1 MKVNYFKKIMC
12 GVLAVIMLL
21 ALAACGTEDVK
32 DNTNVDNSVDN
43 VSNENL
49 ETESLNTVVAV
60 VNGKEVTRK
69 DIGDALLTSEK
80 EIISEYVYKSMISEF
95 FKDIEVTDTDLELQ
109 LQLIK
114 AQVGEDNWNM
124 YLMYYG
130 GGSEEAFKVTLTES
144 LKQEKFIESKKAD
157 VSLSDEDIAAVYNED
172 PDSHNIVVLD
182 VIFFGDVENL
192 NKAKELYNGGKS
204 LEEVAIA
211 METEISSNEHAY
223 FKSENLTWSK
233 SFNDCVVGDIVFSN
247 EDSGSYVMARVKELN
262 KGIDNP
268 TVKNDLKDTL
278 IYEKAYEIAN
288 NEYIEF
294 LKKQTVTIFGEDYPL
309 YSEEHSAE

>member
-12 GVLAVIMLL
+12 GVLVVVMLL
-21 ALAACGTEDVK
+21 ALVACGTEDVK
-32 DNTNVDNSVDN
+32 DDTNVSTDN
-43 VSNENL
+43 VSEENL

-60 VNGKEVTRK
+60 INGKEVTRK
-69 DIGDALLTSEK
+69 DVGDTLLESEK
-80 EIISEYVYKSMISEF
+80 EIISEYIYKSMISEF
-95 FKDIEVTDTDLELQ
+95 FKDTEVTDTEIELQ

-114 AQVGEDNWNM
+114 TQVGENNWAM

-130 GGSEEAFKVTLTES
+130 GGSEEAFKVTLAES

-157 VSLSDEDIAAVYNED
+157 VTLTDEDIAAVYNED
-172 PDSHNIVVLD
+172 PDSYNIVVLD
-182 VIFFGDVENL
+182 VVFFGDVESL
-192 NKAKELYNGGKS
+192 NKAKEYYNNGKT
-204 LEEVAIA
+204 LEEVATL
-211 METEISSNEHAY
+211 METEISENEHAY
-223 FKSENLTWSK
+223 FKSESLTWNK
-233 SFNDCVVGDIVFSN
+233 SFNDCVVGDIVFSG